1 MPDWSEVQS
10 EHVRAAIEECDR
22 LGKREF
28 LARYRFGRAHD
39 ATVWHGGEEY
49 DARALMGLAY
59 LRVTGNTVPK
69 DEFATGG
76 ADSAVLRLEALGY
89 DVVIDE
95 ALTPPPS
102 KPRAAATSASTTTSP
117 PRSRAVRKAAVKTPP
132 PPKRIVV
139 NGRPTA
145 VNQPEPKI
153 CPKCNMAIPA
163 TGLCDNC
170 D

>member
-1 MPDWSEVQS
+1 MPDWSQVQA
-10 EHVRAAIEECDR
+10 EHVRAAIEESDR

-39 ATVWHGGEEY
+39 ATLWHGGEEY

-59 LRVTGNTVPK
+59 LSVTGHTVPK

-76 ADSAVLRLEALGY
+76 ADSAVQRLEALGF

-95 ALTPPPS
+95 KLTPAAP
-102 KPRAAATSASTTTSP
+102 KARATASASSAASTP
-117 PRSRAVRKAAVKTPP
+117 RPRSVRKAAVKAPAA
-132 PPKRIVV
+132 PKRVV
-139 NGRPTA
+139 VKARPTG
-145 VNQPEPKI
+145 VNQPEPNI
-153 CPKCNMAIPA
+153 CPHCNMAIPA